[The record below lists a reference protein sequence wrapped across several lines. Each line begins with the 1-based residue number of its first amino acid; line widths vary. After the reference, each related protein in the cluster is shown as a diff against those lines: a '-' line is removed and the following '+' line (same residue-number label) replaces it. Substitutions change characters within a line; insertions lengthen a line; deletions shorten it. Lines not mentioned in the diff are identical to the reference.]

1 MIHVYRNFRRF
12 IGTPF
17 CKAFMTALLWFVPI
31 VYSFCETEAH
41 VVSLSIMPVFP
52 KLFPFEEPYAG
63 YAIENVL

>member
-1 MIHVYRNFRRF
+1 
-12 IGTPF
+12 
-17 CKAFMTALLWFVPI
+17 MTALLWFVPI
-31 VYSFCETEAH
+31 LYSFCETEAH